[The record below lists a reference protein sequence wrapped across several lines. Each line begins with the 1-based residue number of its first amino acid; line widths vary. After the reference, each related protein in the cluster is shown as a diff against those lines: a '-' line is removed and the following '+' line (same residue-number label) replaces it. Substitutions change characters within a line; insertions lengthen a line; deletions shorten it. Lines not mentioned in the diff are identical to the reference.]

1 MANRVDAAHGQSLGE
16 EVCEVP
22 TCSNPNSRH
31 FGLQAKAGN
40 QSIRWKTSRVEAA
53 SPLHWGGDKSGS
65 GHVGLLRKRRSKGDG
80 FGASDGCASIRRMS
94 RRSQD
99 RRRKSGTLVKTTC
112 ATSSRRMVPR
122 EGACRRQGMSEV
134 GGFRGEGSLSGNN
147 AQRVS
152 VQEHRKVRL
161 KRELG
166 FVKEHGF
173 G

>member
-1 MANRVDAAHGQSLGE
+1 
-16 EVCEVP
+16 
-22 TCSNPNSRH
+22 
-31 FGLQAKAGN
+31 
-40 QSIRWKTSRVEAA
+40 
-53 SPLHWGGDKSGS
+53 
-65 GHVGLLRKRRSKGDG
+65 
-80 FGASDGCASIRRMS
+80 
-94 RRSQD
+94 
-99 RRRKSGTLVKTTC
+99 
-112 ATSSRRMVPR
+112 MVPN

>member
-1 MANRVDAAHGQSLGE
+1 MANRVDAAHGQKPRRRGVRSADVFKSEFTAFRIAGESRQSVDTVEDVPSRGCVTPSLGW
-16 EVCEVP
+16 
-22 TCSNPNSRH
+22 R
-31 FGLQAKAGN
+31 
-40 QSIRWKTSRVEAA
+40 
-53 SPLHWGGDKSGS
+53 KSGS

-112 ATSSRRMVPR
+112 ATSSRRMVPN